1 MARISQYTNDAT
13 ITDGDKLLGTDAAGK
28 ATKNYTLGSIKTFME
43 ENAEFSSSTTV
54 VDQGTAATNWVI
66 NHNLNKYPSVWAKN
80 SAGDQIIGQIVYTNL
95 NSLTL
100 VFSAATSGTAYLN

>member
-13 ITDGDKLLGTDAAGK
+13 ITDGDKLLGTDASGK
-28 ATKNYTLGSIKTFME
+28 KTKNYTLEGIKGYIET
-43 ENAEFSSSTTV
+43 NAEFTVSTKV
-54 VDQGTAATNWVI
+54 VDQSTAATNWVI
-66 NHNLNKYPSVWAKN
+66 THNLNKYPSVWVKN

-100 VFSAATSGTAYLN
+100 VFSAATTGTAYLN